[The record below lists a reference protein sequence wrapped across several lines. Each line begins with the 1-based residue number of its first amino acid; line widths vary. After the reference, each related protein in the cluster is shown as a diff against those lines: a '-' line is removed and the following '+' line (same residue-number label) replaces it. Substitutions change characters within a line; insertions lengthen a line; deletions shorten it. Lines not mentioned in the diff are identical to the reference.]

1 MPVDKTGERLIRAVL
16 PGLLSVLS
24 EVGPHVGGSVTEP
37 KEGPPT

>member
-1 MPVDKTGERLIRAVL
+1 MPVNKTGERLVRARL

-37 KEGPPT
+37 RDA